1 VGGVAVTAVVAQLL
15 VAAGMV
21 LVVVAVWLLA
31 GGAWALL
38 VAGVLL
44 GAYGLLLVNVPEQPE
59 RAEVPGPGV
68 SPLPS
73 AGASRAGR

>member
-1 VGGVAVTAVVAQLL
+1 MGGVAVTAVVAQLL
-15 VAAGMV
+15 VAVGMV
-21 LVVVAVWLLA
+21 LVAVAVWLLA

-59 RAEVPGPGV
+59 QAVAAEPRVAPLGP
-68 SPLPS
+68 S
-73 AGASRAGR
+73 GASRVGR